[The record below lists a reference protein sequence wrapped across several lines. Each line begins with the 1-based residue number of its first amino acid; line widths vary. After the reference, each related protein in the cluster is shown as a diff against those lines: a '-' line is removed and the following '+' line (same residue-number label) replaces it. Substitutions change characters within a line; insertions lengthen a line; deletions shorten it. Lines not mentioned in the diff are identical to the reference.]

1 MEDDPDPLISMLTTF
16 DVTIDPTLM
25 TILIVSI
32 VVLIVLS
39 GFFSACETAFI
50 SANEARLKN
59 IATKKKS

>member
-39 GFFSACETAFI
+39 GFFSACETAFT
-50 SANEARLKN
+50 SAK
-59 IATKKKS
+59 TKLD